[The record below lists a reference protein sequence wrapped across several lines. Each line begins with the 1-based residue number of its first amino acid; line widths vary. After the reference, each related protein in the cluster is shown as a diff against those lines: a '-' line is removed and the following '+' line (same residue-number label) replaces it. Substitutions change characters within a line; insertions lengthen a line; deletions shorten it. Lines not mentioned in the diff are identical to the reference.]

1 MRILLA
7 LFCLLLAAPAA
18 AQSADPLIGLWGLQL
33 DFGPEL
39 RGELVVRRSGR
50 AWTARIGDARTSF
63 APVDGQVRFDFAGR
77 GAFRGRLTA
86 AGLEGFWLQPSG
98 AIEDRRDPGGSGQPF
113 ATPLFLRPAGPGE
126 LRAAVVPLD
135 GRYTLWLS
143 IFRAPDGALMAAF
156 RNPEMNS
163 NGGASRFN
171 VSREGDAVR
180 FRLRHEGGE
189 VARDATFLRSPDR
202 LRIHWP
208 DLERTVELT
217 RRARAEAAAF
227 FPRPPGAPLYFYAR
241 PPQLADG
248 WRTARAA
255 DTGLAENALRD
266 IVRSIAASDPT
277 ARPPVLMHSILV
289 AHRGRLVLEEYFFGH
304 DRETPHDMRSA
315 GKTFGSVLLGTAP
328 ARRAGLSPD
337 TPIYEL
343 LRGRGPFANPDPRKG
358 RITLSHL
365 LTHSSGLACNDYDAD
380 SPGNEGT
387 MQNQQA
393 QPDWWRYT
401 LDLPMAHEPGAR
413 YAYCSANSNLVGAA
427 LTHATRIW
435 LPELFR
441 REIAEPL
448 RFGRWHWNLMPSGEG
463 YLGGGAF
470 LLPRDF
476 LKIGQLFLDDGVWN
490 GRRIV
495 PADWVRVSTAPRMEI
510 SPATTGISE
519 AEFGNSY
526 GRGHDGLA
534 WHVYPTIAAGRTY
547 ASYEATGN
555 GGQVLVVVPELDL
568 AVAFTGGNYMQG
580 GVWGRWRQQIVGDR
594 IIPAI
599 ATGGG
604 RAARPRT
611 P

>member
-1 MRILLA
+1 
-7 LFCLLLAAPAA
+7 
-18 AQSADPLIGLWGLQL
+18 
-33 DFGPEL
+33 
-39 RGELVVRRSGR
+39 
-50 AWTARIGDARTSF
+50 
-63 APVDGQVRFDFAGR
+63 
-77 GAFRGRLTA
+77 
-86 AGLEGFWLQPSG
+86 
-98 AIEDRRDPGGSGQPF
+98 
-113 ATPLFLRPAGPGE
+113 
-126 LRAAVVPLD
+126 
-135 GRYTLWLS
+135 
-143 IFRAPDGALMAAF
+143 MAAF

-171 VSREGDAVR
+171 VALDGDTIR

-189 VARDATFLRSPDR
+189 VAHDATLLRNPDR
-202 LRIHWP
+202 IRIRWP
-208 DLERTVELT
+208 DLDRTIELA
-217 RRARAEAAAF
+217 RRTPAEAAAF
-227 FPRPPGAPLYFYAR
+227 FPRPPGTPLYLYR
-241 PPQLADG
+241 SPPRLSDG

-255 DTGLAENALRD
+255 DTGLDEEALQS
-266 IVRSIAASDPT
+266 IIRSIAASDPT
-277 ARPPVLMHSILV
+277 ARPPMLMHSLLV

-304 DRETPHDMRSA
+304 DREAPHDMRSA

-337 TPIYEL
+337 TPVYEL
-343 LRGRGPFANPDPRKG
+343 LRARGPFANPDPRKS
-358 RITLSHL
+358 RITLAHL
-365 LTHSSGLACNDYDAD
+365 LTHSSGLACNDYDDD

-387 MQNQQA
+387 MQSQTA
-393 QPDWWRYT
+393 QPDWWGYT
-401 LDLPMAHEPGAR
+401 LDLPIAHEPGAR

-427 LTHATRIW
+427 LTHATGTW

-448 RFGRWHWNLMPSGEG
+448 RFGRWHWNLMPTGEG

-476 LKIGQLFLDDGVWN
+476 LKFGQLFLADGVWN

-495 PADWVRVSTAPRMEI
+495 PAEWVRASTAPRMEI
-510 SPATTGISE
+510 SPQTTGMSE

-534 WHVYPTIAAGRTY
+534 WHVNPTMSGGRSY

-555 GGQVLVVVPELDL
+555 GGQVLVVVPELEL
-568 AVAFTGGNYMQG
+568 AVVFTGGNYMQG

-599 ATGGG
+599 A
-604 RAARPRT
+604 ARR
-611 P
+611 